1 MRYQQESGGAST
13 TSTPKPPGSVCP
25 SVAASHAAS
34 HSVLPGVTSEA
45 ALSLLGLDQLVPGGT
60 LASLLGVAAAAA
72 AAAAAGASLGGAPTA
87 PITATGTNAS
97 ADGSGSDDGLMPVP
111 NLSNK

>member
-1 MRYQQESGGAST
+1 MRYQQESGGGCSSA
-13 TSTPKPPGSVCP
+13 TSTPKPPGSVCS
-25 SVAASHAAS
+25 SVAAAS
-34 HSVLPGVTSEA
+34 VVPGVASEA
-45 ALSLLGLDQLVPGGT
+45 ALSVLGLDQLVPGAS
-60 LASLLGVAAAAA
+60 LASLLGVAVAG
-72 AAAAAGASLGGAPTA
+72 GASIGAPTA